1 MTPEEAYRA
10 GYQAG
15 KLSMPEIVR
24 CKECKHRGEWERA
37 EDIHGS
43 YSYIVFP
50 DGSRCPGQCEDP
62 FYSWRPDDD
71 WFCAEGE
78 RLDKTD

>member
-24 CKECKHRGEWERA
+24 CKDCRKNMMCEITIGKSRDWYCADGERK
-37 EDIHGS
+37 
-43 YSYIVFP
+43 
-50 DGSRCPGQCEDP
+50 CN
-62 FYSWRPDDD
+62 
-71 WFCAEGE
+71 WFCADGGKDDKVKEG
-78 RLDKTD
+78 R